1 MLTFLAGSAPKESMV
16 LKTKKIQ
23 GKKSVFTLKISIRFS
38 YSSEACI
45 YDSGYPRPMGG
56 S

>member
-1 MLTFLAGSAPKESMV
+1 MAGSAPKESMV
-16 LKTKKIQ
+16 LMTKKIQ
-23 GKKSVFTLKISIRFS
+23 GKISVHSENKNQYDFS
-38 YSSEACI
+38 YFPEPCT